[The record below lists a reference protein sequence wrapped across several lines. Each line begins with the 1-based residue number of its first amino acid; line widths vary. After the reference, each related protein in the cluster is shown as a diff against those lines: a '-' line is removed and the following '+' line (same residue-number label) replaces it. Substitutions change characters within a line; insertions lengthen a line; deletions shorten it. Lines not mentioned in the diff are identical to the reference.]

1 MASNWYAL
9 YTKPRSEKK
18 VLDRLLEQ
26 GIEAYLP
33 LQKRLRQWKDRKK
46 WVEVPLI
53 NSYIFV
59 KIEQKEYLKVLNTIG
74 ALRFIFFLGKAAII
88 PEWQINSLKQLL
100 DSEEEVEISTEN
112 FKKGNRVRV
121 ISGALIGME
130 GELISIKGHKK
141 VIVRIDQVGYSIS
154 VNIPLSDLKILKNK
168 EDLNNY

>member
-1 MASNWYAL
+1 MAFNWYAL

-53 NSYIFV
+53 SSYIFV
-59 KIEQKEYLKVLNTIG
+59 KIEQKEYIKVLNTVG

-100 DSEEEVEISTEN
+100 ESEEGIEISTEN

-130 GELISIKGHKK
+130 GELVSIKRHKK

-154 VNIPLSDLKILKNK
+154 VNIPLSDLNILKNK